1 VSSEIVVAL
10 RVAATP
16 ARAFAVFTGEIE
28 MWWRPNELFAFPPGG
43 AGKLAFSGGLGGR
56 LIESLPSG
64 EVFEI
69 GEITAW
75 EPGARVAFS
84 WRQASFTGEQITHV
98 EVRFEP
104 VGSETRVTVEHHGWD
119 SVPQQHVARH
129 AFPNAVFLR
138 RHAEWWQTLLSS
150 FARSVIPSEALEVR
164 AVEGPPQSH
173 DV

>member
-1 VSSEIVVAL
+1 VSSGIVVAL

-28 MWWRPNELFAFPPGG
+28 VWWRPNELFEFTPRG

-56 LIESLPSG
+56 LIETLPTG

-69 GEITAW
+69 GEIAAW
-75 EPGARVAFS
+75 EPGVRVAFS
-84 WRQASFTGEQITHV
+84 WRQASFTGEQVTQV

-119 SVPQQHVARH
+119 TVPQQHVARH
-129 AFPNAVFLR
+129 TFPNAVFLR
-138 RHAEWWQTLLSS
+138 RHGEWWQALLLS
-150 FARSVIPSEALEVR
+150 FAAVVTR
-164 AVEGPPQSH
+164 AVGRAASESGDSTR
-173 DV
+173 